1 MIQYRLNTIVAF
13 VLVLLGLSACQV
25 KTEKQKQQPNI
36 VIIMADDLGYSDLA
50 CYGGELNTPHIDQL
64 ASEGLRFSQFY
75 NGARCCPSRA
85 SLLTGQYSHV
95 AGIGHMTEDR
105 GKEAYQGRLSQNVL
119 TIAEV
124 LKLNGYQTM
133 MTGKWHVTDNIERK
147 GDISNWPIQ
156 RGFDKFYGT
165 LPGYGSFWDP
175 AGLYNGNEAVK
186 AIGDYFYTDAMTDTT
201 ISYIHEAI
209 DKDEPFFMYVAYAAP
224 HYPLHAREEYIVNNK
239 GKFDAG
245 WDVLRAERLKRL
257 KEKGLI
263 NSDVTLANRDEQS
276 IPWEDE
282 PYKQWQSHRMEVF
295 GAMVE
300 QMDAGIGRIMQTLK
314 DVGADENTIVIFL
327 SDNGGSAEGHL
338 YNTIE
343 RWGKPWKS
351 KLIPELAPNGEK
363 MKAGDWPDEPLGGPT
378 TFGSYGVKWANLSN
392 APFQRHKSWLHEGGI
407 STPFIVRWPA
417 QIANTGAIRHTP
429 THLID
434 VMATCIDISSSDY
447 PKVVNERMIHSYE
460 GESLASLFKGEST
473 SGRPLF
479 WEHEGNRAIRYG
491 DWKLVSEFPGT
502 WAPVRA
508 YEKQG
513 QWELYNIVNDRT
525 ETTDLASEMPEK
537 VKELEALWQQWANR
551 VGVIPW
557 DELVKEDY

>member
-1 MIQYRLNTIVAF
+1 MMIQYRLQTIVAF
-13 VLVLLGLSACQV
+13 VLMLLGLSACHTA
-25 KTEKQKQQPNI
+25 KETKKPNI
-36 VIIMADDLGYSDLA
+36 VIFMADDLGYSDLA

-64 ASEGLRFSQFY
+64 ANEGLRFSQFY

-105 GKEAYQGRLSQNVL
+105 GKEAYQGRLSHNVL

-133 MTGKWHVTDNIERK
+133 MTGKWHVTDNIDRK
-147 GDISNWPIQ
+147 GDISNWPMQ

-175 AGLYNGNEAVK
+175 AGLYNGNEPIK
-186 AIGDYFYTDAMTDTT
+186 ATGDYFYTDAMTDTT
-201 ISYIHEAI
+201 ISYIQKAI
-209 DKDEPFFMYVAYAAP
+209 NKDEPFFMYVAYAAP
-224 HYPLHAREEYIVNNK
+224 HYPLHAREKYIANNK

-245 WDVLRAERLKRL
+245 WDVLRAERLERL
-257 KEKGLI
+257 QEQGLI
-263 NSDVTLANRDEQS
+263 NQDVTLAKRDEQS

-282 PYKQWQSHRMEVF
+282 PYQSWQSHRMEVF

-314 DVGADENTIVIFL
+314 DIGADENTMVIFL

-378 TFGSYGVKWANLSN
+378 TFGSYGVKWANVSN

-417 QIANTGAIRHTP
+417 QIADTGAIRHTP

-447 PKVVNERMIHSYE
+447 PKLMNDKMIHSYE
-460 GESLASLFKGEST
+460 GKSLTSLFKSEQDY
-473 SGRPLF
+473 GRPIC

-508 YEKQG
+508 YEKNG
-513 QWELYNIVNDRT
+513 QWELYNIANDRT
-525 ETTDLASEMPEK
+525 ETTDLAAEMPEK
-537 VKELEALWQQWANR
+537 VKALETLWKQWADR

-557 DELVKEDY
+557 GELVKEDY